1 MGVLVG
7 NDGGGV
13 VTTDGMV
20 GAPLIMGAKGAN
32 VCSERVGEG
41 DDGSCWA
48 MTSSG

>member
-13 VTTDGMV
+13 VSDGLV
-20 GAPLIMGAKGAN
+20 GTPLIMGAKGAN

-41 DDGSCWA
+41 DSGSCWA